1 MGNTL
6 VTPPAGELVLAGIMR
21 RQVLRAAATLG
32 LRVEER
38 ALQLDELFAADESFL
53 SNSLIDL
60 LPVDRLEGRPLRRG
74 TLAEQVLSEIGR
86 REQRSA

>member
-1 MGNTL
+1 
-6 VTPPAGELVLAGIMR
+6 VLAGIMR

-38 ALQLDELFAADESFL
+38 ALPLDELFAADEAFL

-60 LPVDRLEGRPLRRG
+60 LPVR
-74 TLAEQVLSEIGR
+74 VFVF
-86 REQRSA
+86 